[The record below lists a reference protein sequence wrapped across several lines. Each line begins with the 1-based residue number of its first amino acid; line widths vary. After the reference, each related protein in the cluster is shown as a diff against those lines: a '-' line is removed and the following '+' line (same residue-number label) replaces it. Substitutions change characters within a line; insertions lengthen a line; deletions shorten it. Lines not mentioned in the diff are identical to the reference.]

1 LPFRRSLVLAV
12 VCGLAAFGVVVAGH
26 SQRQHG
32 RAEAPQQA
40 RLVHL
45 VESQQAEVV
54 SLQQAAARLRRQLTH
69 AQQSR
74 SRSSALS
81 QQAAAELAGLAVTA
95 GESALRGP
103 GLVVTLNDAPN
114 VPAGT
119 ADADA
124 DRIHDT
130 DVQLVVNAL
139 FSAGAEAVSVNGN
152 RVSAVSSIRAA
163 GQTIVVDL
171 TPLLPPYRVTAIGAD
186 QRVFMRSAVARRFGD
201 WTSEFGLGFDVSARP
216 EVTVPAFVLRVPLAA
231 AAPRPRGG

>member
-1 LPFRRSLVLAV
+1 MLAV
-12 VCGLAAFGVVVAGH
+12 VCGLAAFGVVVAGN
-26 SQRQHG
+26 SQRRQG

-40 RLVHL
+40 RLARL
-45 VESQQAEVV
+45 VESGQADVA
-54 SLQQAAARLRRQLTH
+54 SLQQAAARLRQQLAHVEQT
-69 AQQSR
+69 R

-81 QQAAAELAGLAVTA
+81 QQAAAELAGLAVAA
-95 GESALRGP
+95 GASALQGP

-124 DRIHDT
+124 YRIHDT

-152 RVSAVSSIRAA
+152 RVSAVSSIRTA

-171 TPLLPPYRVTAIGAD
+171 TPLLPPYRVSAIGAV
-186 QRVFMRSAVARRFGD
+186 QHAFMRSAVARRFGD
-201 WTSEFGLGFDVSARP
+201 WTSEFGLGFDVSARS
-216 EVTVPAFVLRVPLAA
+216 EVTVPAFVLKVPLAA